1 MRCNVCGYES
11 EEQFSVCPYCGEG
24 FSLNNN
30 YSSSE
35 NTLNNHD
42 VTQKQF
48 VYGTN
53 FDDNIKNDDIE
64 RNKNLNPAIFTP
76 ESELI
81 NKNKSKDK
89 KLPVKE
95 PKGFIRTANGFKISR
110 YIDTGDFYHK
120 YVLFEYLPLFI
131 FFLMVLHE
139 GLFPFIFSKGFVCLL
154 WYIAS
159 SVFNG
164 FYSKFLN
171 KFTIEVTP
179 TGIYIHSPIK
189 KYFIPR
195 DNIKQFWFSRRT
207 KSTEN
212 RGLWDFLSFL
222 ASGPLMA
229 SAGVGRFGYGG
240 GIFMGSTGSADKVF
254 DSSNY
259 LTLCRIFFEV
269 NEPIFQD
276 EFLASEYKKITRF
289 IDTGLAFKDPAN
301 ARFMEQEFE
310 RVLGIEDELVEGE
323 CDYEEKVKARKDKI
337 LMKNRELENEVQ

>member
-276 EFLASEYKKITRF
+276 EFLASEYKKNTRF

>member
-1 MRCNVCGYES
+1 MRCNICGYES
-11 EEQFSVCPYCGEG
+11 EEQFSICPYCGEG
-24 FSLNNN
+24 FSFNNN
-30 YSSSE
+30 YSSSD

-76 ESELI
+76 EPSVPT
-81 NKNKSKDK
+81 KTVSKEK

-95 PKGFIRTANGFKISR
+95 PKGFVRTANGFKITR

-120 YVLFEYLPLFI
+120 YILFNILPLVI
-131 FFLMVLHE
+131 FFIMILHE
-139 GLFPFIFSKGFVCLL
+139 GLFSFIFSKGFVCLL

-171 KFTIEVTP
+171 KFTFEVIP

-189 KYFIPR
+189 KYFIPKE
-195 DNIKQFWFSRRT
+195 NIKQFWFSRRT

-212 RGLWDFLSFL
+212 RGLWAFLSFL

-240 GIFMGSTGSADKVF
+240 GVFMGSTGSADKVF

-269 NEPIFQD
+269 DEPIFKD
-276 EFLASEYKKITRF
+276 EFLASEYKKYTRF

-310 RVLGIEDELVEGE
+310 RVLGIEDKLVEGE
-323 CDYEEKVKARKDKI
+323 CDYEEKVKAIKDKM
-337 LMKNRELENEVQ
+337 LMKNRELENEV

>member
-1 MRCNVCGYES
+1 MRCNICGYES
-11 EEQFSVCPYCGEG
+11 EEQFSICPYCGEG

-30 YSSSE
+30 YSNSE
-35 NTLNNHD
+35 NTLNNHNA
-42 VTQKQF
+42 TQKQF
-48 VYGTN
+48 GYDTN
-53 FDDNIKNDDIE
+53 FDDNIKNDYIE

-76 ESELI
+76 EPSLI

-171 KFTIEVTP
+171 KFTFEVTP

-195 DNIKQFWFSRRT
+195 DNIKQFWFSRRA

-212 RGLWDFLSFL
+212 RGLWAFLSFL

-240 GIFMGSTGSADKVF
+240 GAFMGSTGPADKVF

-269 NEPIFQD
+269 DKPIFQD

-337 LMKNRELENEVQ
+337 LMKNRELENEV